1 MGQAGTPRTA
11 TGGRPPRAFTIRCM
25 ARFSLAA
32 VALAAALAMATGCGQ
47 REVAAPVE
55 CYEDPRAIAVALDQ
69 APRPVQLPGGARLS
83 ECVQLARSDADIQSL
98 GAAFT
103 AVADD
108 LGRSLPTSDDAALRL
123 GYLLGA
129 TKRGAARTNGI
140 HLELVRRLDQTV
152 GVDGPPEPRKPAFV
166 RGLGEGMTGG

>member
-1 MGQAGTPRTA
+1 
-11 TGGRPPRAFTIRCM
+11 M
-25 ARFSLAA
+25 ARFSL
-32 VALAAALAMATGCGQ
+32 VASAAALAMAGAGCGP
-47 REVAAPVE
+47 REVAAPLE
-55 CYEDPRAIAVALDQ
+55 CYDDPRAITAALDR
-69 APRPVQLPGGARLS
+69 APRPVQLPGGTRLS
-83 ECVQLARSDADIQSL
+83 ECVRLARSDADIQSL

-108 LGRSLPTSDDAALRL
+108 LARGLPASDDAALRL
-123 GYLLGA
+123 GYLVGA